1 MACQTQQGSRAFR
14 PDRLSEMG
22 LIHQEH
28 GAGRRQIPRQPGPAG
43 QRNGETDGIRLL
55 TPVAMKPDGRDHQ
68 NSHLHAADHGAGRQ
82 QSRQRLSQT
91 HLIGQQGT
99 PSRQQPAHTAALM
112 PQRLTTIGQN
122 LLKIGRRHQIPVGRH
137 RRQRVTAPAQPLL
150 QIRSDVKPLAELRL
164 QGIRRSQ
171 WEFPARGGAMPMP
184 PGTDPFQLRL
194 CDRIE
199 WTDDTDQT
207 CGRQT

>member
-1 MACQTQQGSRAFR
+1 
-14 PDRLSEMG
+14 
-22 LIHQEH
+22 
-28 GAGRRQIPRQPGPAG
+28 
-43 QRNGETDGIRLL
+43 
-55 TPVAMKPDGRDHQ
+55 
-68 NSHLHAADHGAGRQ
+68 
-82 QSRQRLSQT
+82 
-91 HLIGQQGT
+91 
-99 PSRQQPAHTAALM
+99 M

-164 QGIRRSQ
+164 EGIRRSQ

-199 WTDDTDQT
+199 WTDETDQT